1 LVLHRASCPRISGR
15 PTHGDNWTSVYKKI
29 CGTRPDLVAWA
40 EQTVGRR
47 PPECRTCWPYPPQD
61 ETWSLAPVDRIRRKE
76 LHDRYGGRRQG
87 GIGPPPPPRTFS
99 SSPIQR
105 LGKHTDIWTAG
116 KETSFGM
123 SAKGNAAIRQ
133 WIKAIA
139 PFWNMSTTIER
150 SVYSKAHLV
159 M

>member
-1 LVLHRASCPRISGR
+1 
-15 PTHGDNWTSVYKKI
+15 
-29 CGTRPDLVAWA
+29 
-40 EQTVGRR
+40 
-47 PPECRTCWPYPPQD
+47 
-61 ETWSLAPVDRIRRKE
+61 
-76 LHDRYGGRRQG
+76 
-87 GIGPPPPPRTFS
+87 
-99 SSPIQR
+99 
-105 LGKHTDIWTAG
+105 
-116 KETSFGM
+116 M